1 MVVIRSLRT
10 LSNKKGMRCN
20 KTTSTEMQLL
30 NPNQEQSYSFQR
42 NSEKCLSQNEMHM
55 NYNLDYT
62 FYAIF

>member
-20 KTTSTEMQLL
+20 KTTFTEMQLL

>member
-1 MVVIRSLRT
+1 
-10 LSNKKGMRCN
+10 MRCN